1 MPKKQN
7 IIEQEWS
14 HFFDIE
20 DLEKDKTRLSIE
32 ASEEEL
38 EDLARRFG
46 VPAVKKAMAN
56 LTLDRSKG
64 GHAIHV
70 YGEFQATLTL
80 SCVVTLEEFDADIT
94 ESVEGWFADKQSTVS
109 FAAAKREREANTS
122 RGEVEML
129 EEQED
134 PEAIVDGLI
143 DLGELVTQHISLAI
157 PSYPRKDGAQ
167 YEFGDDQVQV
177 DEKSPLRKNPFEA
190 LKDWK
195 EGR

>member
-1 MPKKQN
+1 MPRKHN
-7 IIEQEWS
+7 ITEQEWS
-14 HFFDIE
+14 HFFDVE

-38 EDLARRFG
+38 EDLARRFD
-46 VPAVKKAMAN
+46 VPAVKKASAN
-56 LTLDRSKG
+56 LTMERFQG
-64 GHAIHV
+64 GHAVHI
-70 YGEFQATLTL
+70 YGELQATITL

-94 ESVEGWFADKQSTVS
+94 EPVEGWFADKQSAVS
-109 FAAAKREREANTS
+109 FAAAKREREASVS

-157 PSYPRKDGAQ
+157 PPYPRKDGAV
-167 YEFGDDQVQV
+167 YELGDDNIQI

-195 EGR
+195 ERR